1 MEFEWKQFQK
11 ELAEQK
17 VYDAWQYVN
26 SLQEMLTYMDMSCVL
41 VEKVYARR
49 KEQLHSKEQEIF
61 CEAAKNGSAEIT
73 EDALH
78 CTDLNIAGITIDD
91 RLFLQKTTMEFFHY
105 ARTSIDI
112 LFQIIN
118 AALLGDQSL
127 EVDDKYLLK
136 KANDTLEKNDNFKH
150 LKSLLDANKKDDTLG
165 SCWKMLLPT
174 ALISAAVSYTHLTLP
189 TSSQV

>member
-1 MEFEWKQFQK
+1 
-11 ELAEQK
+11 
-17 VYDAWQYVN
+17 
-26 SLQEMLTYMDMSCVL
+26 
-41 VEKVYARR
+41 
-49 KEQLHSKEQEIF
+49 
-61 CEAAKNGSAEIT
+61 
-73 EDALH
+73 
-78 CTDLNIAGITIDD
+78 
-91 RLFLQKTTMEFFHY
+91 MEFFHY

-136 KANDTLEKNDNFKH
+136 KANDTLEKNDNFKP

-174 ALISAAVSYTHLTLP
+174 ALISAARTDRGMVWSNTLILLP
-189 TSSQV
+189 